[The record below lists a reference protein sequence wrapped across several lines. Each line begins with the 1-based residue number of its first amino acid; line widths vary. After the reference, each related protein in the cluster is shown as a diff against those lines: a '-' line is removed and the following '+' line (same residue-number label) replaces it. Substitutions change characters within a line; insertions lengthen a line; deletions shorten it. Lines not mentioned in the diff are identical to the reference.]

1 MNEAS
6 PAPGMQFPPA
16 SEADWRRLVERVL
29 DGRPFESLV
38 STTFEGLN
46 IAPLYPRAMSEG
58 AHARRQHHGPWKIL
72 QRMDHPEPETAN
84 QMAGVDLIGG
94 ADALTLTVSQAH
106 SARGFGVRIDSERD
120 LDAALAG
127 IDLDRIS
134 LRLDAGARAL
144 DLAPPFAAIAR
155 KRSLTSASL
164 DVDFGH
170 DPVGHL
176 ARTGVLPPGRGVAE
190 VHKHL
195 RDAGFAG
202 HLLLA
207 DGRPYHEAG
216 AGEAQELGCV
226 IATGVEYLR
235 LREASGLSLEY
246 ARREIAFLL
255 AADADEFLSLT
266 KFRALRLLWARVE
279 SACGL
284 APEPVRLHAEAA
296 FRMMTKY
303 DPFVN
308 IFRTA
313 MAVFC
318 AGVGGADAITVL
330 PFTLALG
337 LPDEF
342 ARRIARN
349 TQLVLIHEAKLAK
362 VADPAAGAG
371 SFEVLTEELC
381 KRAWS
386 LFQKF
391 EAQGGMIASLR
402 VGVPQREIAAAA
414 AARREAIARR
424 TLSIT
429 GTSAFPLLA
438 EAPVNVLEPTP
449 ARANEATARTG
460 ATLPSRRDAE
470 PYEILRAA
478 ADEHFHITGERPKIF
493 LANLGRSHGFAAA
506 AAFAVNFFAAAG
518 IEALSNEGF
527 ETAQEAADVFRASGC
542 KIACI
547 CAPGAA
553 STQALSDAA
562 GALLGAGAARIY
574 LAGRESREAETALL
588 EAGVAEFI
596 CAGSDTLAI
605 LEDALAVALRERQ
618 SSKAQSQRRE

>member
-1 MNEAS
+1 MKKAA

-16 SEADWRRLVERVL
+16 SEADWRRLVERAL

-38 STTFEGLN
+38 STTFEGLK
-46 IAPLYPRAMSEG
+46 IAPLCQRPPNEST
-58 AHARRQHHGPWKIL
+58 HARRQHHGPWTIS

-84 QMAGVDLIGG
+84 QMARSDLDGG
-94 ADALTLTVSQAH
+94 ADALTLTVSHAH
-106 SARGFGVRIDSERD
+106 SARGFGVRIDGERD
-120 LDAALAG
+120 LDTALAG
-127 IDLDRIS
+127 IDLDLIS
-134 LRLDAGARAL
+134 LRLDAGPRAL
-144 DLAPPFAAIAR
+144 DIAPAFASMAR
-155 KRSLTSASL
+155 HRSLTSASL

-176 ARTGVLPPGRGVAE
+176 ARTGVLPPGCCIAE
-190 VHKHL
+190 IHKLL

-202 HLLLA
+202 RLFLA
-207 DGRPYHEAG
+207 DGRPYHEAE

-235 LREASGLSLEY
+235 LLEANGLSLED
-246 ARREIAFLL
+246 AQSEIAFLL
-255 AADADEFLSLT
+255 AADADEFLSLA

-284 APEPVRLHAEAA
+284 TPKPMRLHAETA

-308 IFRTA
+308 ILRTA
-313 MAVFC
+313 MGVFC

-337 LPDEF
+337 LPDDF

-349 TQLVLIHEAKLAK
+349 TQLILIHEAKLAK

-371 SFEVLTEELC
+371 SFETLTGDLC
-381 KRAWS
+381 ERAWR
-386 LFQKF
+386 LFQSF

-402 VGVPQREIAAAA
+402 AGVPQREIAAAA
-414 AARREAIARR
+414 AARRGAIAQR
-424 TLSIT
+424 TLAIT
-429 GTSAFPLLA
+429 GTSAFPLLG

-449 ARANEATARTG
+449 AAANESPAAG
-460 ATLPSRRDAE
+460 DCVPLPTRRDAE

-478 ADEHFHITGERPKIF
+478 SEEQFRKTGERPKLF
-493 LANLGRSHGFAAA
+493 LANLGRPQGFKAA

-518 IEALSNEGF
+518 IETASQEGI
-527 ETAQEAADVFRASGC
+527 ETLQEAAFRASGC

-547 CAPGAA
+547 CAPLAVSMQTLIEAA
-553 STQALSDAA
+553 R
-562 GALLGAGAARIY
+562 ALLGAGAARIY
-574 LAGRESREAETALL
+574 LAGRDPGETAAALRA
-588 EAGVAEFI
+588 AGIAEFI
-596 CAGSDTLAI
+596 WAGGDALAI
-605 LEDALAVALRERQ
+605 LGDALAVALGERQ
-618 SSKAQSQRRE
+618 S